1 MKKGFTLIELLIV
14 IGIIIVLAVAG
25 AASYST
31 ARQNI
36 AVDLEADK
44 LVALL
49 NTLRE
54 ESKVSAKCAGITFE
68 KGKTPSKTEANYKNK
83 TQKCAGQAK
92 VSEINL
98 SPEIRISEL
107 NLDETQHD
115 VFSVIFI
122 PPAGSAQ
129 FAPDAA
135 EAEIILSVKSKSY
148 LSRTVLI
155 NQATGKIEK
164 VMSN

>member
-44 LVALL
+44 FVVLL

-54 ESKVSAKCAGITFE
+54 ESKTSAKCAGITFE
-68 KGKTPSKTEANYKNK
+68 KNKIPTKTEANYKNK

-92 VSEINL
+92 VSSINL
-98 SPEIRISEL
+98 SPEISVSGL

-115 VFSVIFI
+115 VFSVTFI
-122 PPAGSAQ
+122 PPFGAAQ
-129 FAPDAA
+129 FAPDAT
-135 EAEIILSVKSKSY
+135 EAEIILSAKSKSY
-148 LSRTVLI
+148 LSRAILI
-155 NQATGKIEK
+155 NKITGKIEK
-164 VMSN
+164 L